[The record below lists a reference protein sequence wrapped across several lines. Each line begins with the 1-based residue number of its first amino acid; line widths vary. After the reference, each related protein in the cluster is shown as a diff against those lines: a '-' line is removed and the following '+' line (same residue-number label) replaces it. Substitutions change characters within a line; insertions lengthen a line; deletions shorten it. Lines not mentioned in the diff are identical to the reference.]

1 MADNKLRQPK
11 MKNDYKIESLKDFL
25 YLDTERVRSFAAQFY
40 NGLPEART
48 LFGDKNNTVDA
59 SLGIKAMLG
68 VGTKV
73 FAEKSTTETQSLH
86 LALFNMFESKAKEQ
100 GFVNIEDLSGPLLEA
115 RCQVR
120 LVDYL
125 DAARKIRLMSEIA
138 PLINKI
144 QGNEGLT
151 KSQKGLQ
158 RKESEQKRYF
168 NNIASTI
175 EGVFGEEL
183 YGVGYMEGKPRLS
196 MHLQRE
202 YMQLRNTGLIGTS
215 QEILSEQWT
224 VLGMVIERELK
235 AANTVNEG
243 SFAEA
248 INAMGITLDTIKKQ
262 LIPILSNTDNTVDLI
277 PIAIYREF
285 LPGKNTNA

>member
-224 VLGMVIERELK
+224 VLGMVIERESK

-248 INAMGITLDTIKKQ
+248 INAMGITLDTIK
-262 LIPILSNTDNTVDLI
+262 NN
-277 PIAIYREF
+277 
-285 LPGKNTNA
+285 

>member
-86 LALFNMFESKAKEQ
+86 LALFNMFEGKAKEQ

-224 VLGMVIERELK
+224 VLGMVIERESK

>member
-48 LFGDKNNTVDA
+48 LFGDKNNTIDA

-224 VLGMVIERELK
+224 VLGMVIERESK

-262 LIPILSNTDNTVDLI
+262 LIPILSNTDNTMDLI

>member
-73 FAEKSTTETQSLH
+73 FTEKSTTETQSLH

-224 VLGMVIERELK
+224 VLGMVIERESK
-235 AANTVNEG
+235 AANIVNEG

>member
-224 VLGMVIERELK
+224 VLGMVIERESK

>member
-120 LVDYL
+120 LIDYL
-125 DAARKIRLMSEIA
+125 DAARKIRLMSEIGH
-138 PLINKI
+138 LINKI

-168 NNIASTI
+168 NNIANTI

-224 VLGMVIERELK
+224 VLGMVIERESK

>member
-125 DAARKIRLMSEIA
+125 DAARKIRLMSEIT

-224 VLGMVIERELK
+224 VLGMVIERESK

>member
-59 SLGIKAMLG
+59 SLGIKAILG
-68 VGTKV
+68 VETKV

-125 DAARKIRLMSEIA
+125 DAARKIRLMSEIG

-224 VLGMVIERELK
+224 VLGMVIERESK

>member
-125 DAARKIRLMSEIA
+125 DAARKIRLMSEIG

-224 VLGMVIERELK
+224 VLGMVIERESK

>member
-125 DAARKIRLMSEIA
+125 DAARKIRLMSEIG

-168 NNIASTI
+168 NNIANTI

-224 VLGMVIERELK
+224 VLGMVIERESK

>member
-1 MADNKLRQPK
+1 

-224 VLGMVIERELK
+224 VLGMVIERESK

>member
-224 VLGMVIERELK
+224 VLGMVIERESK

-285 LPGKNTNA
+285 LPEKNTNA

>member
-1 MADNKLRQPK
+1 

-125 DAARKIRLMSEIA
+125 DAARKIRLMSEIG

-168 NNIASTI
+168 NNIANTI

-202 YMQLRNTGLIGTS
+202 YMQLGNTGLIGTS

-224 VLGMVIERELK
+224 VLGMVIERESK

>member
-144 QGNEGLT
+144 QGNEGLA

-224 VLGMVIERELK
+224 VLGMVIERESK

>member
-125 DAARKIRLMSEIA
+125 DAARKIRLMSEIG

-168 NNIASTI
+168 NNIANTI

-202 YMQLRNTGLIGTS
+202 YMQLGNTGLIGTS

-224 VLGMVIERELK
+224 VLGMVIERESK

>member
-224 VLGMVIERELK
+224 VLGVVIERESK

-248 INAMGITLDTIKKQ
+248 INATGITLDTIKKQ

>member
-1 MADNKLRQPK
+1 

-125 DAARKIRLMSEIA
+125 DAARKIRLMSEIG

-168 NNIASTI
+168 NNIANTI

-183 YGVGYMEGKPRLS
+183 YGVGYMEGRPRLS

-224 VLGMVIERELK
+224 VLGMVIERESK

-248 INAMGITLDTIKKQ
+248 INAMGITLNTIKKQ

>member
-224 VLGMVIERELK
+224 VLGMVIERESK

-243 SFAEA
+243 SFAET

>member
-224 VLGMVIERELK
+224 VLGMVIERESK

-243 SFAEA
+243 SFAEV

>member
-48 LFGDKNNTVDA
+48 LFGDKNNTIDA

-224 VLGMVIERELK
+224 VLGMVIERESK

>member
-86 LALFNMFESKAKEQ
+86 LALFNMFEGKAKEQ

-196 MHLQRE
+196 MYLQRE

-224 VLGMVIERELK
+224 VLGMVIERESK

>member
-100 GFVNIEDLSGPLLEA
+100 GFVNIEDLSGPLLET

-224 VLGMVIERELK
+224 VLGMVIERESK

>member
-1 MADNKLRQPK
+1 MADNKLRQSK

-68 VGTKV
+68 VETKV

-125 DAARKIRLMSEIA
+125 DAARKIRLMSEIG

-224 VLGMVIERELK
+224 VLGMVIERESK

>member
-1 MADNKLRQPK
+1 

-125 DAARKIRLMSEIA
+125 DAARKIRLMSEIG

-168 NNIASTI
+168 NNIANTI

-224 VLGMVIERELK
+224 VLGMVIERESK

>member
-1 MADNKLRQPK
+1 

-68 VGTKV
+68 VETKV

-125 DAARKIRLMSEIA
+125 DAARKIRLMSEIG

-215 QEILSEQWT
+215 QEILSGQWT
-224 VLGMVIERELK
+224 VLGMVIERESK

-262 LIPILSNTDNTVDLI
+262 LIPLLSNTDNTVDLI

-285 LPGKNTNA
+285 LSGKNTNA